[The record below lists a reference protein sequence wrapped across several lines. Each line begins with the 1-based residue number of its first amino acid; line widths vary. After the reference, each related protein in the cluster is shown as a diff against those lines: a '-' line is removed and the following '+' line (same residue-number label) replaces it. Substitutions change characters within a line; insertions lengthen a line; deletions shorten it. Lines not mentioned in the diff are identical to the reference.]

1 MSVTPSP
8 IGGFAAQFFDN
19 NGVILSGG
27 KIYTYA
33 AGTTTPQASY
43 TSASGVTPHSNPII
57 LDSAGRVPGGEI
69 WLTDGLVYKFVIETA
84 TGILLGTY
92 DNITGV
98 NSNFVNYTIQEE
110 VITATAGQTVFNLS
124 TINYSPG
131 TNSLTVYI
139 DGVNQYVG
147 DSYLETDSNTVTF
160 TSGVHVGGE
169 VKFTTAIQNTGGAVD
184 ASIVSYDPPYTGS
197 VATTVE
203 NKLAQYVSV
212 KDFGA
217 VGDGATDDTVA
228 IQAALD
234 VAQPI
239 YFPPGEYLVTDTIL
253 LNPGAHMQGAGGVAN
268 YAAAATKIKF
278 QPATKRDVFNWRVV
292 PVSNV
297 FEGVVL
303 KGFTIRG
310 FGPGASACLDLPL
323 LYNGA
328 IDFYAFAGIDAWM
341 RLRRWQDCDVKGGVQ
356 GFRNFGVEF
365 SGAGIDP
372 SDVTTTTSIDAY
384 IAQGPIGYIST
395 GRAVTDCKISGTI
408 ESVDKACD
416 IARGNVLWFD
426 VYTENV
432 PRTDAGSAWEYGI
445 TGGGALFETA
455 LYLNLRPG
463 VGHTG
468 ATINNARL
476 LDVDAVRYVQ
486 LSGYAYLYKSLVKT
500 TANTR
505 QLSIISLDTDN
516 IELFS
521 ANNDVYDF
529 SKITVLDFNPST
541 MELQQGTGFFTGAA
555 ILPSARWWPRPR
567 TGINFNQLFID
578 SENNTKLTFRDNYG
592 NYSNPVPFLRTD
604 VTTGWTFQGG
614 MLAPAEIVVAS
625 NVNTGSPALW
635 YSTLH
640 SRDTAT
646 IIAGGTST
654 SGSPIVTGAAAAYD
668 GFIVGDWVTA
678 SAGFPSA
685 STQYQILAKAS
696 NGSSV
701 TLDTN
706 ANASVAGTVTLATAA
721 HDLQA
726 IGQQGYRTFAANPV
740 GAVVPKYIGE
750 ELLRTDTTQWYKS
763 SGLTSADWKAM
774 T

>member
-1 MSVTPSP
+1 MALTQVTGPYPIFTDLDGTPLDDGYLYIGAINEDPEQNPIQVFWDSNLTIAATQPIRTSNGYAYRNGTPALLYTGGEFSITIRNKREEFVLYSPVGYGFDPAAVSASVVKNDFTGNGVQVDFVLSASPSTILATNIFINGVYQEKDSYSLSGNTITFSIAP
-8 IGGFAAQFFDN
+8 PLSSSIEVMTNETGVINAGNATAISYTAGFA
-19 NGVILSGG
+19 G
-27 KIYTYA
+27 
-33 AGTTTPQASY
+33 
-43 TSASGVTPHSNPII
+43 
-57 LDSAGRVPGGEI
+57 
-69 WLTDGLVYKFVIETA
+69 
-84 TGILLGTY
+84 
-92 DNITGV
+92 
-98 NSNFVNYTIQEE
+98 
-110 VITATAGQTVFNLS
+110 ATAQTVQ
-124 TINYSPG
+124 TK
-131 TNSLTVYI
+131 
-139 DGVNQYVG
+139 
-147 DSYLETDSNTVTF
+147 LE
-160 TSGVHVGGE
+160 
-169 VKFTTAIQNTGGAVD
+169 
-184 ASIVSYDPPYTGS
+184 
-197 VATTVE
+197 
-203 NKLAQYVSV
+203 QYVSV

-217 VGDGATDDTVA
+217 VGDGVTDDTVA
-228 IQAALD
+228 IQTALD

-268 YAAAATKIKF
+268 YAEALTQIKF
-278 QPATKRDVFNWRVV
+278 QPVTKRDVFNWRTA
-292 PVSNV
+292 PIDYV
-297 FEGVVL
+297 FAGVVL

-310 FGPGASACLDLPL
+310 FGPGASACVDLPF

-328 IDFYAFAGIDAWM
+328 IDFYAFAGIDAWI
-341 RLRRWQDCDVKGGVQ
+341 RLRRWQDCDVKGGAQ
-356 GFRNFGVEF
+356 GFGFFGVEF

-384 IAQGPIGYIST
+384 ISQGPIGYIAA

-432 PRTDAGSAWEYGI
+432 PRTDAGSAWEYGK
-445 TGGGALFETA
+445 TGVAAVFETA
-455 LYLNLRPG
+455 VYINLRPG

-468 ATINNARL
+468 AVINNACL
-476 LDVDAVRYVQ
+476 LDIDHVRYAQ
-486 LSGYAYLYKSLVKT
+486 LSGYTYLYNSLVKT
-500 TANTR
+500 TVNTR
-505 QLSIISLDTDN
+505 RLAIVGLDTDN
-516 IELFS
+516 IPLFS
-521 ANNDVYDF
+521 AGTDVYDF
-529 SKITVLDFNPST
+529 SKITALDFNPAS
-541 MELQQGTGFFTGAA
+541 MELQLGTGFFSGAA
-555 ILPSARWWPRPR
+555 ILPSARWWPRGR
-567 TGINFNQLFID
+567 TGIDVDQIFID
-578 SENNTKLTFRDNYG
+578 SGNNNKLTFRDSYG

-614 MLAPAEIVVAS
+614 MLAPSEIVAAS
-625 NVNTGSPALW
+625 NVETGAPALW

-654 SGSPIVTGAAAAYD
+654 SGLPIVTGAAGAYN

-726 IGQQGYRTFAANPV
+726 IGQQGYRTYGANPV
-740 GAVVPKYIGE
+740 GVIVPKYIGE
-750 ELLRTDTTQWYKS
+750 ELLRTDTVQWYKS
-763 SGLTSADWKAM
+763 SGLTSANWKAM